1 VREWGGQA
9 MNLARVLRIGSICAF
24 LYIAIFVASQVYLSS
39 AANKPPDSLKNEQA
53 DHYAARVL
61 QFAHDHPEYYS
72 SGMVFAVLGSLLL
85 LGPFV
90 AVSLY
95 IGRSR
100 SQAGRLALALGVVG
114 LVVSA
119 ISTVIYTRWLV
130 DYAHT
135 HVQGAGTLQ
144 ALGHAFRKLPGEGTS
159 VELAG
164 GLLTV
169 IWFVVVGMGFLRLR
183 GNGDPIGWANIAAGL
198 LTIIPILPILP
209 LWSLGAGLGLWRAAS
224 TVGTPST
231 AAVAL
236 TGGLAFDPADEAD
249 DAGLPEE
256 RPARPLPGVTP
267 AARPRQQPVVRRGGS
282 GAKRRKR
289 R

>member
-1 VREWGGQA
+1 MTPVRMQ
-9 MNLARVLRIGSICAF
+9 RIGSICAF
-24 LYIAIFVASQVYLSS
+24 LYIVVFVASQIYLSS

-61 QFAHDHPEYYS
+61 QFAHDHSEYYTR
-72 SGMVFAVLGSLLL
+72 GMVFAVLGTLLL
-85 LGPFV
+85 VGPFV

-95 IGRSR
+95 IMRSR
-100 SQAGRLALALGVVG
+100 RQAGRLALALALIG
-114 LVVSA
+114 LIASA

-130 DYAHT
+130 DYARN
-135 HVQGAGTLQ
+135 HVQGSGTLQ
-144 ALGHAFRKLPGEGTS
+144 ALGHAFRKLPGDGTS

-169 IWFVVVGMGFLRLR
+169 VWFVVVGITFLRLR

-209 LWSLGAGLGLWRAAS
+209 LWALGAGLGLWRAAS
-224 TVGTPST
+224 AYGVPSGE
-231 AAVAL
+231 AMRPIASPV
-236 TGGLAFDPADEAD
+236 FDPADD
-249 DAGLPEE
+249 PGGSEE
-256 RPARPLPGVTP
+256 QEGMPARPLPRATTTP
-267 AARPRQQPVVRRGGS
+267 RPRPQPVVRRGGS